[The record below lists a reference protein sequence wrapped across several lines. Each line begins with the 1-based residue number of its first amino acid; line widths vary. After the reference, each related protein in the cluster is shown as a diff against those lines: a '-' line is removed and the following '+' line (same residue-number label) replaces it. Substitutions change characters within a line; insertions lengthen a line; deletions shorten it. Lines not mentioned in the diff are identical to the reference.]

1 MSEGIR
7 KSGKIPSRNANRR
20 QFIAGTTV
28 MFAALDWQK
37 PARAETSLYIL
48 TWPGHG
54 DPEFVAPFE
63 KQYSVQVRVKEY
75 VGGEQML
82 ALLNSSPPG
91 TYDAVLTDREYIPQ
105 LKAADRIEELDPSDY
120 PFSDFFPEFAKV
132 PNHWEDDKLYSVII
146 RFMYL
151 GQAYNSKF
159 VTKEEAESYS
169 LLWNPKLTKKVGWFD
184 WYLPSMGC
192 VSLRNGNRN
201 PSPFNISG
209 AQFASLKASLFSLKP
224 QTSGF
229 YAFSDLFSQFANGN
243 LHACVG
249 IGDWLTQL
257 LKSQGHPIE
266 SAIPKEGALGVAE
279 SISILKG
286 AKNPGLAK
294 KFIQYATSP
303 EGQVRTALLPA
314 YVDYIPSMKG
324 WDLLARTSPDWAKRL
339 RMTMDGHPN
348 VIDDFRAGK
357 IVWRQTPVQQG
368 ITDWNRAWTEFKS
381 L

>member
-1 MSEGIR
+1 MIR
-7 KSGKIPSRNANRR
+7 TSRRHFLSGVSMVGSAV
-20 QFIAGTTV
+20 FAG
-28 MFAALDWQK
+28 AWAGRS
-37 PARAETSLYIL
+37 PAKAETVLNLL

-54 DPEFVAPFE
+54 NPEFVAPFE
-63 KQYSVQVRVKEY
+63 KQYGVTVRVKEY

-82 ALLNSSPPG
+82 AAVNSAPPG

-105 LKAADRIEELDPSDY
+105 LRATDKIVELDPADY
-120 PFSDFFPEFAKV
+120 PFNDFFPEFRKV
-132 PNHWEDDKLYSVII
+132 PNHWDGDKLYSVLI

-151 GQAYNSKF
+151 GQAYNSEK
-159 VTKEEAESYS
+159 VTKEEAASYS
-169 LLWNPKLTKKVGWFD
+169 LLWSPKVTKKVGWFD

-192 VSLRNGNRN
+192 ISLENGNQN
-201 PSPFNISG
+201 PGPFDISDK
-209 AQFASLKASLFSLKP
+209 QFDKLKERLFSLKP
-224 QTSGF
+224 QTAGF
-229 YAFSDLFSQFANGN
+229 YAFSDLFSQFANGS
-243 LHACVG
+243 LYACAG

-266 SAIPKEGALGVAE
+266 SIIPQEGALGVAE

-286 AKNPGLAK
+286 ARNPDIAK

-324 WDLLARTSPDWAKRL
+324 WALLEKQSPDWATRL
-339 RMTMDGHPN
+339 RMRVDQHPN
-348 VIDDFRAGK
+348 VIDDFKANK
-357 IVWRQTPVQQG
+357 ITWRQTPKQQT
-368 ITDWNRAWTEFKS
+368 IEQWNRAWTEFKS